1 MKPSEAWKQFNEKQ
15 FWKHLPSNY
24 HSHIFK
30 AVENESNSPH
40 KAVTLK
46 LNLSAQEMAYLKQ
59 WKAAN
64 KHFYPTLESAAEALL
79 TRIANEPMEDYLPE
93 GFTEPPKSQR
103 MESLTIV
110 VSSALRQRLDSIKVG
125 GKQQRTASNKLRFLL
140 TNFTALSFNDYFKP
154 LVKLKQKNPSRK
166 EVI

>member
-1 MKPSEAWKQFNEKQ
+1 MKPSEQWQKFNYNQSWKP
-15 FWKHLPSNY
+15 LPSDY
-24 HSHIFK
+24 HSHK
-30 AVENESNSPH
+30 AVENESNNPH
-40 KAVTLK
+40 KAVTIR

-59 WKAAN
+59 WKGAN

-93 GFTEPPKSQR
+93 GFTEPPKALY

-110 VSSALRQRLDSIKVG
+110 VPRTLRERLDSIKVG
-125 GKQQRTASNKLRFLL
+125 CKQRTASNKLRFLL

-154 LVKLKQKNPSRK
+154 LVKLKPKNPSRK
-166 EVI
+166 EVL

>member
-1 MKPSEAWKQFNEKQ
+1 MKPSEAWKKYNEKQ
-15 FWKHLPSNY
+15 FWQHLPSNY
-24 HSHIFK
+24 HSHAAI
-30 AVENESNSPH
+30 ENESKNPH

-46 LNLSAQEMAYLKQ
+46 LNLSTQEMAYLKQ

-93 GFTEPPKSQR
+93 GFKEPSKAQH

-110 VSSALRQRLDSIKVG
+110 VPRTLRERLDSIKVG
-125 GKQQRTASNKLRFLL
+125 GKQRTASNKLRFLL

-154 LVKLKQKNPSRK
+154 LVKLKPKNPSRK